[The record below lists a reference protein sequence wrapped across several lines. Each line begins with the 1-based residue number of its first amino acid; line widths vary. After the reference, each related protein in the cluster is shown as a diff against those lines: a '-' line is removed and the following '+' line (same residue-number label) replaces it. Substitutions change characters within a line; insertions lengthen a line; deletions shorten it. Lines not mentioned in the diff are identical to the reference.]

1 MHRAEISYKVHP
13 LLLILSFSSNV
24 IDYFV
29 DFELILGGFD
39 LGLQAK
45 WEERLKKYEEEKM
58 RRETTEFEADNTV
71 YFSDDQQNGNEQ
83 HEL

>member
-1 MHRAEISYKVHP
+1 MKVVRSQRWAYLRIIVGTISGGLLGFYVMHRAEISYK
-13 LLLILSFSSNV
+13 
-24 IDYFV
+24 
-29 DFELILGGFD
+29 
-39 LGLQAK
+39 AK